1 MLLKLEN
8 KGDYTRAV
16 ELSQAT
22 SKVDQWETLVW
33 DFTGLASATETYDK
47 AVIFINGGQNGNDS
61 YTYYLDNLV
70 YQTQKDRTVG
80 EVILE
85 EIGDQIPMTA
95 TQISEVQLFD
105 DLGVR
110 FGDSYILLNEIP
122 AAELSADA
130 SYLTTDII

>member
-1 MLLKLEN
+1 M
-8 KGDYTRAV
+8 
-16 ELSQAT
+16 
-22 SKVDQWETLVW
+22 
-33 DFTGLASATETYDK
+33 
-47 AVIFINGGQNGNDS
+47 IFINGGQNGNDS

-95 TQISEVQLFD
+95 TQISEAQLFD

-110 FGDSYILLNEIP
+110 YGESYLLLHDITE
-122 AAELSADA
+122 AAFSADLD
-130 SYLTTDII
+130 YVETEII